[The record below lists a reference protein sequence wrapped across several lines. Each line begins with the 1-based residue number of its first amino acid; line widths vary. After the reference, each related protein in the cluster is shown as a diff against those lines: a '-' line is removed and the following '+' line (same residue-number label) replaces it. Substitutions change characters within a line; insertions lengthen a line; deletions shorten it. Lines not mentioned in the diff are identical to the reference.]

1 MADEFPTEFDLIV
14 IGTGLS
20 ESILAAAFSRIG
32 QKVLHIDRNGYYSG
46 RWCSFNL
53 QAVDSWINQTK
64 GEDALKS
71 TDTVTVKSL
80 ISDEESTI
88 ELELTDKSYSHT
100 NVTFNVG
107 DDKTDEECDLKEKVS
122 SEDTSNSQCNEKENA
137 EKNAEISE
145 KADLNDSQEFRHK
158 DSVAADNSSGASE
171 QNKNNTK
178 DTSQKDS
185 VNTDVKDNVT
195 TDVKDSATT
204 DIKDSSTT
212 DVKGSSNTD
221 VKDSSTTDVKDSST
235 TDVKGSSTTDVK
247 DSSTTD
253 VKGSSTTDVKD
264 SCLKSSDSKII
275 GEKKELPESVI
286 NPDIKKNKE
295 KWTKSRLLKEWRKF
309 NLDLTPKLLYCGGSM
324 VQLLITSDIAKYCE
338 FKTVTRMLTLLDGK
352 LEKVPCSRADV
363 FNSKEV
369 SMLEKRMLM
378 KFLTS
383 CAEYDKKPTDY
394 EAFTDRPFTDYLES
408 KKLTKNIKHFVQ
420 HSIAMATSE
429 TLTPEGLA
437 KTKKFLHSLGR
448 YGNTAFLWPLY
459 GCGELPQGFCRMCAV
474 FGGVYCLKLSASHL
488 VVDKD
493 NKCTGVISTD
503 GKKLTAKY
511 VIIEESSVPGS
522 MFNASNKRIRK
533 TGKIKVVI
541 KNIDCENCSES
552 ERQVSQRVVIKNI
565 DCENCSESERQNQ
578 KRQVKIKSCYKEYDC
593 ENCSRIRKTE
603 SERQV
608 RQKVVIKNIDCENCS
623 ESERQNQKRQVS
635 QRVVIKNID
644 LRTVQNQKDRI
655 RKTGQKLKVVIKNID
670 LRTVQNQKDR
680 IRKTGNQRLFIKNI
694 DCENCSESERQLR
707 SKVVIKNIDCENC
720 SESERQN
727 EKKDRKTKVVIKNID
742 CENCS
747 ESERQ
752 NQKDSCSD
760 CENCSESENSQR
772 IKNIVVIRKNIDL
785 RTVQNQKRQNQ
796 KTGKIKVVIK
806 NIDCENCSE
815 SERQVRQRVVIKNID
830 CENCSESE
838 RQKDRIS
845 YKEQIVRKNQTGC
858 YVIKNIDC
866 ENCSES
872 ERQVRQR
879 VVIKNIDCENCRIRK
894 TESERQ
900 VRQRVVIK
908 NIDCENCS
916 ESERQNLFYILI
928 RYISRAVL
936 VTDRSIVHDDS
947 QQLSLLQIPN
957 SDGRYL
963 TTVIELPPSSMSSP
977 SPLNVVHIT
986 METENGD
993 TTPELDLQ
1001 DIVKTLFQ
1009 IEPSQDDGKP
1019 VIMWSMF
1026 FKREFYC
1033 DVTVDRTVVPEN
1045 VIVIPGP
1052 GPQLDLDIVVD
1063 QSRDIFEKLMPGED
1077 FLPRPPNPEDIIYID
1092 DAEKTVKDESNKSDF
1107 TESKSD
1113 QSESINKPSDQSQA
1127 DNSDI
1132 TESKLDQSE
1141 SIDKPSDQSQAD
1153 NSDITES

>member
-1 MADEFPTEFDLIV
+1 MADEFPTEFDVIV
-14 IGTGLS
+14 VGTGLS

-64 GEDALKS
+64 GEDALKA
-71 TDTVTVKSL
+71 TDADTIKNL

-100 NVTFNVG
+100 NVTFNIG
-107 DDKTDEECDLKEKVS
+107 DDKTDEESALKEKDS
-122 SEDTSNSQCNEKENA
+122 SNSQCKEKENL
-137 EKNAEISE
+137 EKNAETCEKVDFNNKQEVKTNNSGAAYNCSDVSE
-145 KADLNDSQEFRHK
+145 QSLND
-158 DSVAADNSSGASE
+158 
-171 QNKNNTK
+171 TK
-178 DTSQKDS
+178 DDSQN
-185 VNTDVKDNVT
+185 VNPDVKDNVT
-195 TDVKDSATT
+195 AGVKDC
-204 DIKDSSTT
+204 
-212 DVKGSSNTD
+212 
-221 VKDSSTTDVKDSST
+221 T
-235 TDVKGSSTTDVK
+235 TDVKGSSTD
-247 DSSTTD
+247 
-253 VKGSSTTDVKD
+253 GVKD
-264 SCLKSSDSKII
+264 SCINSSYSKTI
-275 GEKKELPESVI
+275 GEKKELPESVVD
-286 NPDIKKNKE
+286 NDIKKKEE

-383 CAEYDKKPTDY
+383 CAEYNKNPADY

-474 FGGVYCLKLSASHL
+474 FGGVYCLKMSASHL

-511 VIIEESSVPGS
+511 AIIEESSVPVPL
-522 MFNASNKRIRK
+522 FNASNK
-533 TGKIKVVI
+533 
-541 KNIDCENCSES
+541 
-552 ERQVSQRVVIKNI
+552 
-565 DCENCSESERQNQ
+565 
-578 KRQVKIKSCYKEYDC
+578 
-593 ENCSRIRKTE
+593 
-603 SERQV
+603 
-608 RQKVVIKNIDCENCS
+608 
-623 ESERQNQKRQVS
+623 
-635 QRVVIKNID
+635 
-644 LRTVQNQKDRI
+644 
-655 RKTGQKLKVVIKNID
+655 
-670 LRTVQNQKDR
+670 
-680 IRKTGNQRLFIKNI
+680 
-694 DCENCSESERQLR
+694 
-707 SKVVIKNIDCENC
+707 
-720 SESERQN
+720 
-727 EKKDRKTKVVIKNID
+727 
-742 CENCS
+742 
-747 ESERQ
+747 
-752 NQKDSCSD
+752 
-760 CENCSESENSQR
+760 
-772 IKNIVVIRKNIDL
+772 
-785 RTVQNQKRQNQ
+785 
-796 KTGKIKVVIK
+796 
-806 NIDCENCSE
+806 
-815 SERQVRQRVVIKNID
+815 
-830 CENCSESE
+830 
-838 RQKDRIS
+838 
-845 YKEQIVRKNQTGC
+845 
-858 YVIKNIDC
+858 
-866 ENCSES
+866 
-872 ERQVRQR
+872 
-879 VVIKNIDCENCRIRK
+879 
-894 TESERQ
+894 
-900 VRQRVVIK
+900 
-908 NIDCENCS
+908 
-916 ESERQNLFYILI
+916 

-936 VTDRSIVHDDS
+936 VTDKSIVHDGS

-986 METENGD
+986 METENED

-1001 DIVKTLFQ
+1001 DIVNKLFQ
-1009 IEPSQDDGKP
+1009 TEPSQDDSKP

-1033 DVTVDRTVVPEN
+1033 DVSVDRTVVPEN

-1063 QSRDIFEKLMPGED
+1063 QSRAIFEKLMPGED

-1092 DAEKTVKDESNKSDF
+1092 DAEKAVKDESNKSDF
-1107 TESKSD
+1107 TESD
-1113 QSESINKPSDQSQA
+1113 QSESINKPNDQSQS
-1127 DNSDI
+1127 DNLDT
-1132 TESKLDQSE
+1132 TESKSDQSE
-1141 SIDKPSDQSQAD
+1141 SIDIPKDQSQSENSNSKESKCDQLESINKPD
-1153 NSDITES
+1153 NQSQSDISSQRGSSDQTVTTDKVEPKTK

>member
-1 MADEFPTEFDLIV
+1 MADEFPTEFDVIV

-53 QAVDSWINQTK
+53 QAVGSWINQTK

-71 TDTVTVKSL
+71 TDSDTVKSL

-107 DDKTDEECDLKEKVS
+107 DDKTDEESDLKEKVS

-137 EKNAEISE
+137 EISE
-145 KADLNDSQEFRHK
+145 KADLNDSQEFKHA

-212 DVKGSSNTD
+212 DVKGSS
-221 VKDSSTTDVKDSST
+221 TTDVKD
-235 TDVKGSSTTDVK
+235 
-247 DSSTTD
+247 
-253 VKGSSTTDVKD
+253 SSTTDVKD

-275 GEKKELPESVI
+275 GEKKELPESVV
-286 NPDIKKNKE
+286 NPDIKKNTE

-383 CAEYDKKPTDY
+383 CAEYDKRPTDY

-511 VIIEESSVPGS
+511 VIIEESSVPVS
-522 MFNASNKRIRK
+522 LFNASNKR
-533 TGKIKVVI
+533 
-541 KNIDCENCSES
+541 
-552 ERQVSQRVVIKNI
+552 
-565 DCENCSESERQNQ
+565 
-578 KRQVKIKSCYKEYDC
+578 
-593 ENCSRIRKTE
+593 
-603 SERQV
+603 
-608 RQKVVIKNIDCENCS
+608 
-623 ESERQNQKRQVS
+623 
-635 QRVVIKNID
+635 
-644 LRTVQNQKDRI
+644 
-655 RKTGQKLKVVIKNID
+655 
-670 LRTVQNQKDR
+670 
-680 IRKTGNQRLFIKNI
+680 
-694 DCENCSESERQLR
+694 
-707 SKVVIKNIDCENC
+707 
-720 SESERQN
+720 
-727 EKKDRKTKVVIKNID
+727 
-742 CENCS
+742 
-747 ESERQ
+747 
-752 NQKDSCSD
+752 
-760 CENCSESENSQR
+760 
-772 IKNIVVIRKNIDL
+772 
-785 RTVQNQKRQNQ
+785 
-796 KTGKIKVVIK
+796 
-806 NIDCENCSE
+806 
-815 SERQVRQRVVIKNID
+815 
-830 CENCSESE
+830 
-838 RQKDRIS
+838 
-845 YKEQIVRKNQTGC
+845 
-858 YVIKNIDC
+858 
-866 ENCSES
+866 
-872 ERQVRQR
+872 
-879 VVIKNIDCENCRIRK
+879 
-894 TESERQ
+894 
-900 VRQRVVIK
+900 
-908 NIDCENCS
+908 
-916 ESERQNLFYILI
+916 
-928 RYISRAVL
+928 YISRVVL
-936 VTDRSIVHDDS
+936 VTDRSILHDDS

-1063 QSRDIFEKLMPGED
+1063 QSRDIFENLMPGED

-1113 QSESINKPSDQSQA
+1113 QSESIHKPNDQSQSDNSDITESKSDQSESINKPNDQSQSDNLEVIESKSDKCESINKPSDQLQ
-1127 DNSDI
+1127 SDSSNFK
-1132 TESKLDQSE
+1132 ESKLDQSE
-1141 SIDKPSDQSQAD
+1141 SINNQNDQLQANNESQTGSTDHTEDLLHKGIINKNEVINPSTDK
-1153 NSDITES
+1153 TEQEKE